1 MFTHRNL
8 FEDKLGDATDRESST
23 QPPSSNCC
31 IHFNVNEEKIPLIID
46 PESLSPSRIE
56 MDRSVNIVE
65 SSDSIAPPHTV
76 EISKSSTP
84 NDCDD
89 DEDILGFN
97 YALFWLGVI
106 TFFIAILSDALSET
120 IESAGES
127 YGVSGVFLSTIVL
140 PIVGNAAEHAS
151 AVTFGMKN
159 KLDLSM
165 GIAVG
170 SACQIS
176 IFVIPCMVVVGWMI
190 GKDMS
195 LNFGLFESFTMFLAV
210 VMVVAS
216 IKDGTSNYLTGL
228 VLIAAYFIIAAAF
241 MTRNDQSLII
251 S

>member
-1 MFTHRNL
+1 
-8 FEDKLGDATDRESST
+8 
-23 QPPSSNCC
+23 
-31 IHFNVNEEKIPLIID
+31 
-46 PESLSPSRIE
+46 
-56 MDRSVNIVE
+56 
-65 SSDSIAPPHTV
+65 
-76 EISKSSTP
+76 
-84 NDCDD
+84 
-89 DEDILGFN
+89 
-97 YALFWLGVI
+97 
-106 TFFIAILSDALSET
+106 
-120 IESAGES
+120 
-127 YGVSGVFLSTIVL
+127 
-140 PIVGNAAEHAS
+140 
-151 AVTFGMKN
+151 MKN

-216 IKDGTSNYLTGL
+216 IKDGKSNYLTGL

-241 MTRNDQSLII
+241 MARNDQSLVI